1 MIMNKNNIDNFT
13 GAFGLS
19 LIAASFLNAA
29 LLILKEKNEAVMGA
43 MKQAMGH
50 HWITHGTIV
59 IVLFIV
65 LGFVFAAMKLG
76 TKIDDK
82 QMLRYIIWGTIISGL
97 IIAGYFFSNLQI
109 APAIKY

>member
-1 MIMNKNNIDNFT
+1 MNNNGKIDNFT

-19 LIAASFLNAA
+19 LIVTSFLNAA
-29 LLILKEKNEAVMGA
+29 ILILKEKNEAVMGA

-65 LGFVFAAMKLG
+65 LGFVFAALKLG

-82 QMLRYIIWGTIISGL
+82 QMLKYIVWGTIISGL
-97 IIAGYFFSNLQI
+97 IIAGFFFPNLQV
-109 APAIKY
+109 ASAIKY